1 MKKQKMVS
9 SNILDEIN
17 KYLSDGWVIAQFKV
31 VTYTVGLDIMR
42 EQKFRIFAVLEK
54 DL

>member
-9 SNILDEIN
+9 SNSLDEIN
-17 KYLSDGWVIAQFKV
+17 KYISDGWVITQFNV
-31 VTYTVGLDIMR
+31 VTYTVDISIMR